1 MSLPAGIYQPIE
13 LSYRDAGNEIGRM
26 QFYGALVADSDD
38 TGNVEELNSALAAF
52 ITKAAAVANGALAKA
67 VYVHEHIY
75 TTTQPTNGAARELK
89 LLIQYQ
95 DNTTGK
101 GFTTTLPTLNP
112 DIPVY
117 VINKNVKDAVRV
129 DTPTAITDLITA
141 FQGLAKAPET
151 GNDVTVVGLRV
162 VGRNN

>member
-1 MSLPAGIYQPIE
+1 MALPAGVYQPVE

-26 QFYGALVADSDD
+26 AFYGAKILDSDD
-38 TGNVEELNSALAAF
+38 AGNIEGLNTALATF
-52 ITKAAAVANGALAKA
+52 ITKAAAVANGALVKA
-67 VYVHEHIY
+67 VYTHETLY

-89 LLIQYQ
+89 LLIQFQ

-101 GFTTTLPTLNP
+101 AFTSTLPTLNP

-129 DTPTAITDLITA
+129 DTPAAITELITA
-141 FQGLAKAPET
+141 FQALAKAPET
-151 GNDVTVVGLRV
+151 GNAVTVVGLRV

>member
-13 LSYRDAGNEIGRM
+13 ISLRDAGNEIGRM
-26 QFYGALVADSDD
+26 GFYGAPILDSDD
-38 TGNVEELNSALAAF
+38 AGNVEELNTAFAAF
-52 ITKAAAVANGALAKA
+52 LTKMAAVANGVLAKA

-75 TTTQPTNGAARELK
+75 TTTQPTNGAAREIK

-101 GFTTTLPTLNP
+101 SFTTTLPTLNP
-112 DIPVY
+112 DVPVY

-129 DTPTAITDLITA
+129 DTPAAITELITA
-141 FQGLAKAPET
+141 FQGVAKAPET
-151 GNDVTVVGLRV
+151 GNAVTVVGLRV
-162 VGRNN
+162 VGRAS

>member
-1 MSLPAGIYQPIE
+1 MALPAGIYQPIDI
-13 LSYRDAGNEIGRM
+13 SFRDAGNEIGHM
-26 QFYGALVADSDD
+26 SFFGALIADSDD
-38 TGNVEELNSALAAF
+38 TGNIEGLNTALATF
-52 ITKAAAVANGALAKA
+52 LTKAAAVANGSLAKV

-75 TTTQPTNGAARELK
+75 MTTQPTNGAAREIK
-89 LLIQYQ
+89 LLIQFQ

-101 GFTTTLPTLNP
+101 SFNTTLPTLNP

-129 DTPTAITDLITA
+129 DTPAAITELITA
-141 FQGLAKAPET
+141 FQALAKAPET
-151 GNDVTVVGLRV
+151 GNAVTVVGLRV